1 MRPKKVNNIVIN
13 EEEDGRQDTV
23 HYLPALKNWSAST
36 LWIIHSGLFSPG
48 QEGHGGCRPETEKGN

>member
-23 HYLPALKNWSAST
+23 HYIPALKNWSAPT
-36 LWIIHSGLFSPG
+36 L
-48 QEGHGGCRPETEKGN
+48 